1 MTRSCCLGLL
11 LAWTLWTRTTTPT
24 NDSWSAVP
32 NLGSQARC
40 EASMKDK
47 LETWK
52 QFKDAKFEKT
62 NSVTFTTNNTTM
74 SYLCLPDA
82 EDPRKPEKPAK
93 PTKPAKQSKEP
104 GA

>member
-1 MTRSCCLGLL
+1 MQKAGYLMLL
-11 LAWTLWTRTTTPT
+11 LTWTIWTRTITPT
-24 NDSWSAVP
+24 SDNWSAAP
-32 NLGSQARC
+32 GLGSR
-40 EASMKDK
+40 DK
-47 LETWK
+47 CLSSVKEKLDMWK

-82 EDPRKPEKPAK
+82 EDPRKPEKPVK